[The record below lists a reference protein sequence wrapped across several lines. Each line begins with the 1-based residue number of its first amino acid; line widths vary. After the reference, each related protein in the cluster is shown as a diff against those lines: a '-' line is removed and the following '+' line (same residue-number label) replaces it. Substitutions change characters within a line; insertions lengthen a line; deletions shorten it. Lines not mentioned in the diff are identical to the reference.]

1 MSEKELKKIK
11 PLQVKCT
18 QCNEKFEL
26 STNLIGMNGINHK
39 VEFTY
44 KEESKEEKKIY
55 LTYYVCPKC
64 GKKYFVQIDDDTS
77 LKAFKTVSKNFV
89 KLARIKKNGDVPK
102 KKKQKFNKQRKMLEV
117 YRNNLK
123 TEFTGKVIHDDRTD
137 EEFILVFSI

>member
-11 PLQVKCT
+11 LLQVKCM
-18 QCNEKFEL
+18 QCNEHFEL
-26 STNLIGMNGINHK
+26 TNNLICANGINHK
-39 VEFTY
+39 IEFTY
-44 KEESKEEKKIY
+44 REEGKDDKKLY

-77 LKAFKTVSKNFV
+77 LKSFKTISKNFI
-89 KLARIKKNGDVPK
+89 KLARMKRNGDVPK
-102 KKKQKFNKQRKMLEV
+102 KKQQKFNKQRKMLEV

-123 TEFTGKVIHDDRTD
+123 TEFTGKSIHDDRTD

>member
-11 PLQVKCT
+11 PLQVKCM
-18 QCNEKFEL
+18 QCNEQFEL

-39 VEFTY
+39 VKFTY
-44 KEESKEEKKIY
+44 KEEGKEEKKIY

-77 LKAFKTVSKNFV
+77 LKAFKTISKNFI
-89 KLARIKKNGDVPK
+89 KLTRMKKNGDVPK
-102 KKKQKFNKQRKMLEV
+102 KQQQKFNKQRKILEV

-123 TEFTGKVIHDDRTD
+123 TEFTGKTIHDDRTD
-137 EEFILVFSI
+137 EEFILVFSF